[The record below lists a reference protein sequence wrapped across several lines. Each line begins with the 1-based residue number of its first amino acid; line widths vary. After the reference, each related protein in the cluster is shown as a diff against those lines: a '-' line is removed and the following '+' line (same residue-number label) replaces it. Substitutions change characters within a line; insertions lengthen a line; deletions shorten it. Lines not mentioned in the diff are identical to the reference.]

1 MCGISGIITDD
12 KRLPI
17 GDLVRMNQIIR
28 HRGPDDEGFVLFNDA
43 DVEVCGGA
51 DTAAA
56 SWQYPTAYQPQ
67 SPITDTALQQA
78 EVALGH
84 RRLSILDLSPKG
96 HQPMC
101 DAERRYWI
109 TFNGEVYNY
118 IEIRRELETMGFRFS
133 TDTDTEV
140 IINSY
145 KAWGTDC
152 QHKFNGMWAFAIY
165 DRQEKR
171 IFLSRDRF
179 GIKPLYYWVSPAGLF
194 YFGSEI
200 KQFTVCSG
208 WRAVLNQ
215 DMAADYLLHSLTD
228 HTDETLFK
236 GVYQLLPGHCLAM
249 TIDRLPKSGGQ
260 KVSQHK
266 WYHAPRETFTG
277 TFNEA
282 KNIFRER
289 FQSAV
294 ELHLRA
300 DVPVG
305 SALSGGLDSSA
316 IVSYVN
322 VLLKQQGKEEL
333 QKTFSSCSQDK
344 RYDEREW
351 MDEVVRHTNVDGHF
365 VYPKG
370 EDVFTLTEQIIWHM
384 DEPYQSQSAFLGY
397 HVFQE
402 ARKNGVIVLLN
413 GQGADEY
420 LSCYGELETLRL
432 RQLLRRCQFGRLRRE
447 MAANPWISL
456 STLFYLEL
464 PLQVRLRLSGQARKR
479 TRLHEVINHDLL
491 AESKG
496 IHPYERQGYQKK
508 DAQEITNYQ
517 MLVEPLQKYL
527 HWEDRN
533 SMAHG
538 IEARVPFLD
547 YRLVEFTRSLPLDYL
562 TAHDQTKKV
571 MIHALE
577 GILPETVRNRKDKKG
592 FITPEQRW
600 FLEDYSREFLD
611 LFDTNVGFTQ
621 GLIKWQEGMA
631 FLQDMQAGKIPFDYA
646 YWRLILFSVWMKR
659 FSVTI
664 D

>member
-1 MCGISGIITDD
+1 MCGISGIIAED
-12 KRLPI
+12 KNFPI

-28 HRGPDDEGFVLFNDA
+28 HRGPDDEGFALFNGA

-51 DTAAA
+51 DTAKD
-56 SWQYPTAYQPQ
+56 SWQYPAAYLPQ
-67 SPITDTALQQA
+67 ADIARANLQQA

-118 IEIRRELETMGFRFS
+118 IEIRQELEAMGFRFS

-145 KAWGTDC
+145 KAWGKDC
-152 QHKFNGMWAFAIY
+152 QHKFNGMWAFVIY

-171 IFLSRDRF
+171 LFLSRDRF
-179 GIKPLYYWVSPAGLF
+179 GIKPLYYWISPAGAF

-200 KQFTVCSG
+200 KQFTVCQG

-215 DMAADYLLHSLTD
+215 DMAADYLFHSLTD
-228 HTDETLFK
+228 HTNQTLFK
-236 GVYQLLPGHCLAM
+236 GVYQLSPGHCMVM
-249 TIDRLPKSGGQ
+249 TIDKLPKSGGHE
-260 KVSQHK
+260 VSQYK
-266 WYHAPRETFTG
+266 WYHSSQETFTG
-277 TFNEA
+277 TFHEA
-282 KNIFRER
+282 KELFLTHFR
-289 FQSAV
+289 SAV

-322 VLLKQQGKEEL
+322 VLLKQQDKAAL
-333 QKTFSSCSQDK
+333 QKTFSSCSSDK

-365 VYPKG
+365 VYPQGK
-370 EDVFTLTEQIIWHM
+370 DVFTLTEQIIWHM
-384 DEPYQSQSAFLGY
+384 DEPYQSQSVFLGY

-432 RQLLRRCQFGRLRRE
+432 RQLLQSGSFGRLRRE
-447 MAANPWISL
+447 MAANPWLSL
-456 STLFYLEL
+456 PTLCYLEL
-464 PLQVRLRLSGQARKR
+464 PLKIRLLLANQARKGD
-479 TRLHEVINHDLL
+479 RLRKVINQRVLTD
-491 AESKG
+491 SSG
-496 IHPYERQGYQKK
+496 IHPYQRYGYQKK

-562 TAHDQTKKV
+562 TAHNQTKKV
-571 MIHALE
+571 MVHALE

-600 FLEDYSREFLD
+600 FLEDYCHEFLD
-611 LFDTNVGFTQ
+611 LFDSNVDFAQ
-621 GLIKWQEGMA
+621 GIIRRQEGME
-631 FLQDMQAGKIPFDYA
+631 LLRDMQAGKIPFDYT
-646 YWRLILFSVWMKR
+646 YWRLILFSIWMKR
-659 FSVTI
+659 FNVAI
-664 D
+664 Y